1 MEARGLEQLLID
13 KYQTLNRSNPANNQI
28 NGISMYNPNRNK
40 YLDAAAIFLD
50 ESETYVGP

>member
-1 MEARGLEQLLID
+1 MLID
-13 KYQTLNRSNPANNQI
+13 KYKTLNRSNPANNQI

-40 YLDAAAIFLD
+40 YLEAAAIFLD